1 MLVTHVLV
9 AAGIV
14 ASTVLALAPA
24 IATEPAP
31 AEHDA
36 PTAVIRRIQA
46 TPSVAIPKADAPAP
60 LPAAG
65 HSRGPS
71 DARLDQ
77 RAREVANLRSHA
89 VALRSALDVFLASVE
104 RTIQRLELAGR
115 SEPTPSP
122 PPAAK
127 SPKAVTQPAP
137 VKTTSPSPKT
147 SNATPSR

>member
-1 MLVTHVLV
+1 MLTARLLV

-14 ASTVLALAPA
+14 SSSLAVAPVM
-24 IATEPAP
+24 ATEPAP
-31 AEHDA
+31 AEDGA

-60 LPAAG
+60 LLAAG
-65 HSRGPS
+65 HSRGPA

-77 RAREVANLRSHA
+77 RAREAANLRSQA
-89 VALRSALDVFLASVE
+89 VALRSALDLFLASVE

-115 SEPTPSP
+115 SEPTPSSA
-122 PPAAK
+122 PAGK

-137 VKTTSPSPKT
+137 AKTTSPSPKT
-147 SNATPSR
+147 SSATPLR